1 MSNSDAPTV
10 EGTKTPTYNRLF
22 NAPDA
27 DLTVRSS
34 DGQLFRV
41 HRRNLYEHTEG
52 FPGEDITVNTDEEIV
67 SLTESASTLELLF
80 QFMYRQEQPDVRQ
93 LQSTEL
99 FDLAEAVEKYRVFPA
114 LQVCNMAMAAAVP
127 VAPVTVLMYALR
139 HNHPALCNAAASEV
153 RGSGSVGII
162 SLDEAFL
169 GSWLAYCSVFK
180 EALKNAR
187 QAPGLVVHKGGRKKC
202 DTWKAFQL
210 RMDGSIESLCR
221 QDDIRFQETFAWLE
235 RLTDDCY
242 QCYTRARQW
251 RKVIV
256 RSRREVQREFTSF
269 L

>member
-114 LQVCNMAMAAAVP
+114 LQVCNMAIA
-127 VAPVTVLMYALR
+127 
-139 HNHPALCNAAASEV
+139 E
-153 RGSGSVGII
+153 
-162 SLDEAFL
+162 
-169 GSWLAYCSVFK
+169 
-180 EALKNAR
+180 
-187 QAPGLVVHKGGRKKC
+187 GGVEEEEEEEEGGPFSHRPI
-202 DTWKAFQL
+202 A
-210 RMDGSIESLCR
+210 
-221 QDDIRFQETFAWLE
+221 
-235 RLTDDCY
+235 
-242 QCYTRARQW
+242 RARLDFLT
-251 RKVIV
+251 VTAL
-256 RSRREVQREFTSF
+256 TSYNIASHI
-269 L
+269 